1 MSSSNWDSAVIKS
14 IGYVGIGIAV
24 WSLFNGLAPSS
35 LNDVFGLVV
44 TFLLYI
50 GVYVLISIIGWLV
63 VGFPVHWFAK
73 NYTNGSYVFYIAI
86 PLIVVFG
93 GLFNNTPQILGVAA
107 LFQAFLF
114 RYYLYKK
121 T

>member
-50 GVYVLISIIGWLV
+50 SSYFVRERCFLPIFAYVV
-63 VGFPVHWFAK
+63 HVG
-73 NYTNGSYVFYIAI
+73 
-86 PLIVVFG
+86 
-93 GLFNNTPQILGVAA
+93 Q
-107 LFQAFLF
+107 
-114 RYYLYKK
+114 KK
-121 T
+121 THHPLATPIHAGPQ

>member
-14 IGYVGIGIAV
+14 IGYVGIGIAI

-35 LNDVFGLVV
+35 LNDIFGLAV

-50 GVYVLISIIGWLV
+50 GVYLIISIVGWLV
-63 VGFPVHWFAK
+63 VGFPVHWFVK
-73 NYTNGSYVFYIAI
+73 KYTNGSYAFYIAI
-86 PLIVVFG
+86 PLIIVVG
-93 GLFNNTPQILGVAA
+93 GLFNNSPKILGLAA
-107 LFQAFLF
+107 LFQALLF